1 MTKTDHQ
8 PANKKSDHIKNILHG
23 FFLSI
28 GTTIA
33 EPHTILPL
41 IISHFGGGAIL
52 IGFFSSLLR
61 GGAILVQ
68 LYAAFHAQSYPRML
82 PYFRKVLITRF
93 FAWLFIGVAILFI
106 GDSNKILT
114 LWCIGSG
121 LFVFSFSAGFGA
133 IYFREIVAKIFT
145 HKFRGYTMSTRQF
158 WSAFASIISGTVAGY
173 ILAQYEAPFS
183 FGILF
188 VASAFLMGFGYLAI
202 GTVAEPIK
210 QKVAQKEKSFKIF
223 LQNAFKT
230 LKSDKQLQVQV
241 TTFLLA
247 YSYLFSLPF
256 IIVDA
261 KTKIDLTG
269 SAIGVLIT
277 SQMVGSM
284 LSNFIWGKLSSN
296 GKNKLISQI
305 TISTTILAIALAF
318 NTSNLYGYM
327 VLFFL
332 VGTAMDGNRIASG
345 NLLLILAPEDK
356 RPVYSALQ
364 TNIVSF
370 GMFFSIV
377 GGIILTLS
385 SYTILYSFTIIC
397 LLISL
402 RFSFRLKDE

>member
-93 FAWLFIGVAILFI
+93 FAWLFIGIAILFI

-261 KTKIDLTG
+261 KTKINLTG

-318 NTSNLYGYM
+318 NTSSLYGYM

-385 SYTILYSFTIIC
+385 SYTVLYGFTIIC

-402 RFSFRLKDE
+402 SFSFGLKDE